1 MSQRSSRKRSRKS
14 VLTEEE
20 YVDGMRKIIR
30 RDFFPDFDLLQA
42 KYNYMKAQENADL
55 IGMQQAQ
62 ERLEILQQNSN
73 SIEPQKSLDEFL
85 AQYTSED
92 NASFEQI
99 LFQMSQNRR
108 QQHWWAVE
116 REHSTDLQHRKRV
129 QLTIPNNKTISSCN
143 GTNSLMF
150 IPDSL
155 NCSKEHVNTRHNNI
169 NHSCTN
175 YQSISNEL
183 KEAKSETSKIPTEKY
198 KFVPNT
204 PTNIHFSPTNSF
216 VDPEISHTKLL
227 LKNESTSGTQYKLPP
242 TPSRELLATQLL
254 NSSRSNQSSKLSAI
268 SKTTIPKTP
277 AWKSFSSS
285 IDQK

>member
-1 MSQRSSRKRSRKS
+1 
-14 VLTEEE
+14 
-20 YVDGMRKIIR
+20 
-30 RDFFPDFDLLQA
+30 
-42 KYNYMKAQENADL
+42 MKAQENADL
-55 IGMQQAQ
+55 IEIQQAQ
-62 ERLEILQQNSN
+62 QRLEILQQNSN

-108 QQHWWAVE
+108 RQHWWTIEAE
-116 REHSTDLQHRKRV
+116 QSTDLQHRKCN
-129 QLTIPNNKTISSCN
+129 QLTIPINKKISSSN

-150 IPDSL
+150 IPDGL
-155 NCSKEHVNTRHNNI
+155 NCSKEHVNARHNNI

-175 YQSISNEL
+175 YQNISNEL
-183 KEAKSETSKIPTEKY
+183 KETKCETSKILTEKY

-204 PTNIHFSPTNSF
+204 PTNIYFSSTHSF
-216 VDPEISHTKLL
+216 VDPEIPHTKLL
-227 LKNESTSGTQYKLPP
+227 LKNESTSETHYKLPP

-254 NSSRSNQSSKLSAI
+254 NSSRSNQSSKPGAI
-268 SKTTIPKTP
+268 SKTPIPKTP